1 MPDHLKILLSEQASA
16 ALLSAGE
23 CFVIC
28 GKSSHPEIAG
38 RIVLHLLPLEKQL
51 ADQLCEIA
59 LGQRRPGRRI
69 IPPAITTDALTLT
82 IDGKDG
88 T

>member
-1 MPDHLKILLSEQASA
+1 MNDHIRILLNEADSA
-16 ALLSAGE
+16 HLLQSGE
-23 CFVIC
+23 CWMIA
-28 GKSSHPEIAG
+28 GRSSHPEIPG

-69 IPPAITTDALTLT
+69 IPPAIDKDAPTAMLE
-82 IDGKDG
+82 GKDG
-88 T
+88 A